1 MPTVLVADSNAT
13 FATVVADALQRL
25 SGVDVA
31 VAASGPEALA
41 KAGGARLHVAVV
53 DGALPDADIPALIRA
68 LRAGNPDLPVVL
80 MPVSAADVPPD
91 LVLSGVLTKPFFL
104 PDLAAL
110 VTELLGAL
118 APALPAAPPV
128 RAASARRAVT
138 APLGAPAPLRARL
151 GSAPLPGP
159 AAPALT
165 PAPSPAKPPPAAPW
179 TASDETRRRVE
190 SCVERLSRAL
200 RDEPVLL
207 SHDGRVLVSVPR
219 LSASATAALAQVIQ
233 GVWQTAETSGE
244 VIRFEGETEINRY
257 MLYSLRIAAERPLI
271 LSVALRV
278 RISLPVV
285 RRIVRD
291 TALELAAALAPAE

>member
-41 KAGGARLHVAVV
+41 KAAGARLHVAVV

-118 APALPAAPPV
+118 APALPAP
-128 RAASARRAVT
+128 
-138 APLGAPAPLRARL
+138 APARA
-151 GSAPLPGP
+151 GP
-159 AAPALT
+159 SPACARSAAPA
-165 PAPSPAKPPPAAPW
+165 
-179 TASDETRRRVE
+179 
-190 SCVERLSRAL
+190 
-200 RDEPVLL
+200 
-207 SHDGRVLVSVPR
+207 
-219 LSASATAALAQVIQ
+219 
-233 GVWQTAETSGE
+233 
-244 VIRFEGETEINRY
+244 IR
-257 MLYSLRIAAERPLI
+257 
-271 LSVALRV
+271 
-278 RISLPVV
+278 
-285 RRIVRD
+285 
-291 TALELAAALAPAE
+291 